1 MTIIE
6 QLNQLREQ
14 ICDDYCKYS
23 EEIRQAATDKEYE
36 ELLSEHCD
44 SCPLNML

>member
-6 QLNQLREQ
+6 QLNTIREK

-23 EEIRQAATDKEYE
+23 EEIHQAATDKEYE

-44 SCPLNML
+44 GCPFNDL